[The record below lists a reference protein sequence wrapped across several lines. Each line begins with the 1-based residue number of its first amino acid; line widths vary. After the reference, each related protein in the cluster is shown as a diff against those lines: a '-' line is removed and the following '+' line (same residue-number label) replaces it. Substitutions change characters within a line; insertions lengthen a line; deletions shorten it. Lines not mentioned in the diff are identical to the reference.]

1 MCSIMNSDADIFSQG
16 QKNICVFPIAWSSKL
31 ESVGR
36 DFFVLFVTYTYA
48 PSSKITQTCLFLS
61 YYSLSIIW
69 HAVQCFW
76 FQTSIKC
83 TRKWRKLLKSET
95 NMETETNFQILR
107 IYFFYFGIKNVRVS
121 RLETHFCLFGLKY
134 KKLNKQKLVMHS
146 QNIHGS
152 EPEDKVII
160 IFWA

>member
-1 MCSIMNSDADIFSQG
+1 M
-16 QKNICVFPIAWSSKL
+16 VFEIR
-31 ESVGR
+31 VGR
-36 DFFVLFVTYTYA
+36 SGFFFSTYKYA

-95 NMETETNFQILR
+95 EMNFRILS
-107 IYFFYFGIKNVRVS
+107 IYSFFGMKNVRVGGKILGPIGNTHIFFLALNTNQLITEKGPTYDIFS
-121 RLETHFCLFGLKY
+121 TRFVICHLACLE
-134 KKLNKQKLVMHS
+134 
-146 QNIHGS
+146 
-152 EPEDKVII
+152 
-160 IFWA
+160 